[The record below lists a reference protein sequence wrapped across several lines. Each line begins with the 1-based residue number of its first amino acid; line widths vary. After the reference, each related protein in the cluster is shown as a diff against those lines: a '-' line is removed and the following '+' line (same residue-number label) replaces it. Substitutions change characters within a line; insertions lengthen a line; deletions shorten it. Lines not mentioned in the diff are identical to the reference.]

1 MPLPTIETITATTTT
16 INPLVSS
23 VGVVLGIIAKMTLK
37 LPFFKRLFRRINKIK
52 YVFMPNYKS
61 FLPVIKN
68 EKLKEKYLM
77 IDFDDYISAILSE
90 TEKNEFYKFVE
101 RGDNDLYKQIS
112 TELMQKIFTNDINTS
127 KKVIY
132 FIDNEKIFKLLN
144 QKKKY
149 YIYPEQPNENEFSSM
164 YKSIIQNVKKN
175 IVIYKS
181 FEKLEDIILRL

>member
-1 MPLPTIETITATTTT
+1 M
-16 INPLVSS
+16 
-23 VGVVLGIIAKMTLK
+23 
-37 LPFFKRLFRRINKIK
+37 
-52 YVFMPNYKS
+52 
-61 FLPVIKN
+61 
-68 EKLKEKYLM
+68 
-77 IDFDDYISAILSE
+77 
-90 TEKNEFYKFVE
+90 
-101 RGDNDLYKQIS
+101 YKQIS

>member
-77 IDFDDYISAILSE
+77 IDFDDYI
-90 TEKNEFYKFVE
+90 
-101 RGDNDLYKQIS
+101 
-112 TELMQKIFTNDINTS
+112 
-127 KKVIY
+127 
-132 FIDNEKIFKLLN
+132 
-144 QKKKY
+144 
-149 YIYPEQPNENEFSSM
+149 
-164 YKSIIQNVKKN
+164 
-175 IVIYKS
+175 
-181 FEKLEDIILRL
+181 